1 MLKFMMNRMSRANCK
16 SYVLRERRRRD
27 FLHVMILEDRLTPAT
42 FIVDNDGDNLGINPA
57 PGANKGT
64 SRQAIID
71 ANATAGSDTIEFDT
85 TFFNVSRTIFQSTD
99 LPALS
104 GDTFIF
110 GTDFAEFGAR
120 FGLSI

>member
-85 TFFNVSRTIFQSTD
+85 SFFNVSQTIFQFTD

-104 GDTFIF
+104 GDTIIF